1 MLYTPKFL
9 LIIVLALLFTLLPIN
24 AYEGEDQG
32 LKVEST
38 FRPNNCDEHR
48 KSQSG
53 DELEMHYTGTI
64 DASSPTG
71 TPGKKF
77 DSSHDRDQSFHFTL
91 GLGQVIK
98 GWDYGLIDMCVGEK
112 RTLVIPSALGYGDR
126 AMGDAIPAKATLRF
140 EVEALSIKE
149 GKPQPNIFN
158 EIDEK
163 GTPDGKLTEEE
174 VAKWFHDEH
183 EREMPE
189 GLFVNE
195 DKDKDGFISW
205 DEFGVP
211 KGSSPPSQEL

>member
-158 EIDEK
+158 EIDET
-163 GTPDGKLTEEE
+163 GTPDGKLSEEE
-174 VAKWFHDEH
+174 VAKWFHKEH

-189 GLFVNE
+189 PVHE
-195 DKDKDGFISW
+195 CT
-205 DEFGVP
+205 
-211 KGSSPPSQEL
+211 

>member
-77 DSSHDRDQSFHFTL
+77 DSVYDRDQSFHFTL

-205 DEFGVP
+205 DEFGGP

>member
-1 MLYTPKFL
+1 MLYTPTFL

-163 GTPDGKLTEEE
+163 FTEKPTE
-174 VAKWFHDEH
+174 AD
-183 EREMPE
+183 
-189 GLFVNE
+189 L
-195 DKDKDGFISW
+195 
-205 DEFGVP
+205 
-211 KGSSPPSQEL
+211 

>member
-71 TPGKKF
+71 ILGKKF

-195 DKDKDGFISW
+195 DNKDGFISLE
-205 DEFGVP
+205 DEFGGP

>member
-1 MLYTPKFL
+1 
-9 LIIVLALLFTLLPIN
+9 
-24 AYEGEDQG
+24 
-32 LKVEST
+32 
-38 FRPNNCDEHR
+38 
-48 KSQSG
+48 
-53 DELEMHYTGTI
+53 
-64 DASSPTG
+64 
-71 TPGKKF
+71 
-77 DSSHDRDQSFHFTL
+77 
-91 GLGQVIK
+91 
-98 GWDYGLIDMCVGEK
+98 MCVGEK
-112 RTLVIPSALGYGDR
+112 RTLIIPSALGYGDR

-205 DEFGVP
+205 DEFGGP

>member
-71 TPGKKF
+71 TRMAPTTSDGTATR
-77 DSSHDRDQSFHFTL
+77 SRRSTVTHQS
-91 GLGQVIK
+91 
-98 GWDYGLIDMCVGEK
+98 
-112 RTLVIPSALGYGDR
+112 
-126 AMGDAIPAKATLRF
+126 
-140 EVEALSIKE
+140 
-149 GKPQPNIFN
+149 
-158 EIDEK
+158 
-163 GTPDGKLTEEE
+163 
-174 VAKWFHDEH
+174 
-183 EREMPE
+183 
-189 GLFVNE
+189 
-195 DKDKDGFISW
+195 
-205 DEFGVP
+205 
-211 KGSSPPSQEL
+211 